1 MFKSRT
7 LRILALL
14 VAAYALILL
23 PGYFN
28 PAYLDS
34 AIGMLLLIP
43 LLSVYLFDQLG
54 VPGLLL
60 NSGACAVGAGVRP
73 RCWAGCLPPWLG
85 YCRCGC
91 WPGRWRR
98 LLPRRRQRPK
108 LSKQLLLR
116 MVLAI

>member
-7 LRILALL
+7 RRILALL

-34 AIGMLLLIP
+34 AIGILLLIP

-54 VPGLLL
+54 IPGLLL
-60 NSGACAVGAGVRP
+60 NNGLCGGGWCAPTLLGWMLAAFVG
-73 RCWAGCLPPWLG
+73 
-85 YCRCGC
+85 
-91 WPGRWRR
+91 
-98 LLPRRRQRPK
+98 LLP
-108 LSKQLLLR
+108 LWLLAWAMAALT
-116 MVLAI
+116 AKKKKTAPEAE

>member
-34 AIGMLLLIP
+34 AIGILLLIP

-54 VPGLLL
+54 IPGLLL
-60 NSGACAVGAGVRP
+60 NNGLCGGGWCAPSLLGWMLAALVG
-73 RCWAGCLPPWLG
+73 
-85 YCRCGC
+85 
-91 WPGRWRR
+91 
-98 LLPRRRQRPK
+98 LLPLWLLAWAMAALTAKKKTAPK
-108 LSKQLLLR
+108 
-116 MVLAI
+116 VE

>member
-34 AIGMLLLIP
+34 AIGILLLIP

-54 VPGLLL
+54 IPGLLL
-60 NSGACAVGAGVRP
+60 NNGLCGGGWCAPTLLGWMLAAFVG
-73 RCWAGCLPPWLG
+73 
-85 YCRCGC
+85 
-91 WPGRWRR
+91 
-98 LLPRRRQRPK
+98 LLP
-108 LSKQLLLR
+108 LWLLAWAMAALT
-116 MVLAI
+116 AKKKKTAPEAE

>member
-7 LRILALL
+7 LRILTLL

-34 AIGMLLLIP
+34 AIGILLLIP

-54 VPGLLL
+54 IPGLLL
-60 NSGACAVGAGVRP
+60 NIGLCGGGWCAHTLLGWMLAALVG
-73 RCWAGCLPPWLG
+73 
-85 YCRCGC
+85 
-91 WPGRWRR
+91 
-98 LLPRRRQRPK
+98 LLPLWLLAWAMAALTAKKKTAPK
-108 LSKQLLLR
+108 
-116 MVLAI
+116 VE